1 MNVPLPSAEDRLIE
15 ALAAAAR
22 GPERNGIFAVWL
34 FARVA
39 EGLIPPVSLSEC
51 AQRHRLE
58 KLHRRL
64 SSLAVPPPLRRALT
78 AAMRQIAD
86 GTAGAAAIALHQ
98 LVAPARETIGP
109 EVADALALAARQ
121 ARATGSANG
130 DS

>member
-1 MNVPLPSAEDRLIE
+1 MNMPLSSAEDQLIE

-39 EGLIPPVSLSEC
+39 EGLIPPVPLSGY
-51 AQRHRLE
+51 AQRHRLKE
-58 KLHRRL
+58 LHRRL
-64 SSLAVPPPLRRALT
+64 SSLSVPPPLRRALT
-78 AAMRQIAD
+78 AAMRQIAE
-86 GTAGAAAIALHQ
+86 GTAAAAAVALHQ

-109 EVADALALAARQ
+109 AVADALALAARQ
-121 ARATGSANG
+121 TRATGSATG